1 MPAPLPVG
9 YINGDFLPVA
19 DIRISPLDR
28 GFLFA
33 DSVYEVIP
41 VFGGHPFLL
50 GVHLARLGASL
61 AELRIGD
68 PVGDA
73 GWRSLVSELV
83 RRNGGGS
90 MAVYLQVT
98 RGAAPGRDHVFPPA
112 GSVTPTVFAMA
123 SPVADPHPDQA
134 GIRAITLPDQRW
146 ERCDIKSTGLL
157 ANVLARQAAS
167 EAGAGEAILLRD
179 GCLTEGSS
187 SSVLVIEQGRLVRRT
202 RGPQLLPGTTTDA
215 VIAIAAEAGYH
226 CSEETI
232 PEARLRAADEIW
244 ITAAM
249 RGLVPVTHLDGQP
262 VGSGRPGPVWT
273 VVAPLFEAR
282 KREW

>member
-1 MPAPLPVG
+1 MPAPLPTG
-9 YINGDFLPVA
+9 FLNGEFRPLA
-19 DIRISPLDR
+19 EIRISPLDR

-50 GVHLARLGASL
+50 GAHLARLAASL
-61 AELRIGD
+61 AELRITNPRD
-68 PVGDA
+68 EA
-73 GWRSLVSELV
+73 GWGALVAELV
-83 RRNGGGS
+83 TRNGGGS

-98 RGAAPGRDHVFPPA
+98 RGAGPGRDHVFPPA

-146 ERCDIKSTGLL
+146 ARCDIKSTGLL
-157 ANVLARQAAS
+157 PNVLARQAAS

-179 GCLTEGSS
+179 GCLTEASS
-187 SSVLVIEQGRLVRRT
+187 SSVLIVERGCLVRRA

-215 VIAIAAEAGYH
+215 VVAIAAEAGYP
-226 CSEETI
+226 CREDTI

-244 ITAAM
+244 IAAAM